1 MAHSDRETHAG
12 LSIERMSMKR
22 LPLVL
27 AGAAILIKLA
37 AVVLIRTS
45 SEAAAPLLWLALAD
59 PVPVWAAEVTTGL
72 VFDQRRL
79 WPTAGEA
86 LAFDGVLV
94 LVSGAQWYLCG
105 VVIQWLWRRRTR
117 DRKTAAAT

>member
-1 MAHSDRETHAG
+1 
-12 LSIERMSMKR
+12 MKR

-45 SEAAAPLLWLALAD
+45 SDAAAPLLWLALAD

-79 WPTAGEA
+79 SPTGAEA
-86 LAFDGVLV
+86 LAFDGILV
-94 LVSGAQWYLCG
+94 LVSGLQGYFCG
-105 VVIQWLWRRRTR
+105 VVIQWLWRWRTR
-117 DRKTAAAT
+117 DGKTAAVT

>member
-1 MAHSDRETHAG
+1 
-12 LSIERMSMKR
+12 MKR

-27 AGAAILIKLA
+27 AGAATVIKLA
-37 AVVLIRTS
+37 AVVLIRIS
-45 SEAAAPLLWLALAD
+45 SNAASPLVWFVFAD
-59 PVPVWAAEVTTGL
+59 PIPLWAAQVTTGL

-79 WPTAGEA
+79 WPTAEEA

-94 LVSGAQWYLCG
+94 LVTGAQWYLCG

-117 DRKTAAAT
+117 DRKAAAAT